1 MELEDFVKHITRAK
15 GVFLS
20 KYNVPI
26 SNIQVI
32 ENNDE
37 VIKFEVEGTSQNGNN
52 KTLIVSFKK

>member
-1 MELEDFVKHITRAK
+1 MELEDFVKYMTRSK

-37 VIKFEVEGTSQNGNN
+37 VIKFEVEGTSQNRD
-52 KTLIVSFKK
+52 KETLVVSFKK